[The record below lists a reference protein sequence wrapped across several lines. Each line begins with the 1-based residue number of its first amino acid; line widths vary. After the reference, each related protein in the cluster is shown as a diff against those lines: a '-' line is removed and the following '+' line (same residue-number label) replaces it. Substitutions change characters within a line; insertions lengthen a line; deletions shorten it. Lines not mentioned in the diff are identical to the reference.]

1 MSASAEIEESTGL
14 NLDFN
19 KLAQV
24 AATGEALLPVA
35 VQDAE
40 TLEMLLIAYVNAE
53 ALRLSIAEKRAVFF
67 STSRREL
74 WRKGES
80 SGDILKLAEI
90 RVNCEQNSLLFLVTR
105 TTGASCHTRD
115 ASGAARGSCYYR
127 RLGENERLVFAPPV
141 TGKTTRG

>member
-14 NLDFN
+14 KLDFN

-67 STSRREL
+67 STSRREI

-127 RLGENERLVFAPPV
+127 RLEGTEKLAFLNRDSV
-141 TGKTTRG
+141 G

>member
-14 NLDFN
+14 KLDFN

-35 VQDAE
+35 VQDAH

-53 ALRLSIAEKRAVFF
+53 ALKLSIAEKRAVFF
-67 STSRREL
+67 STSRREI

-80 SGDILKLAEI
+80 SGDILKLKEI

-115 ASGAARGSCYYR
+115 ASGIARGSCYYR
-127 RLGENERLVFAPPV
+127 RLEEEKLAFAPPV
-141 TGKTTRG
+141 TGTDQRA

>member
-1 MSASAEIEESTGL
+1 MSASAEIEESSGL
-14 NLDFN
+14 KLDFN

-67 STSRREL
+67 STSRREI

-80 SGDILKLAEI
+80 SGDTLKLAEI

-115 ASGAARGSCYYR
+115 ASGTARGSCYYR
-127 RLGENERLVFAPPV
+127 RLEGTEKLAFLNRDSV
-141 TGKTTRG
+141 R